1 MFRVQ
6 NRLRAFLNPFL
17 SEYRQKNGA
26 AAHSFVQQPP
36 FLLFTQYIIYSVLQ
50 NSFR

>member
-6 NRLRAFLNPFL
+6 KGLRAFLNPFYL
-17 SEYRQKNGA
+17 NIGKKTGPLHIVSCN
-26 AAHSFVQQPP
+26 SPV
-36 FLLFTQYIIYSVLQ
+36 LLFTQYIIYSVLQ

>member
-6 NRLRAFLNPFL
+6 NRLRAFLNPFFK
-17 SEYRQKNGA
+17 YMQKRGCCTWFRA
-26 AAHSFVQQPP
+26 TTP